1 MHQDFRE
8 VFILNSIPEYLDEL
22 SGLGTTDV
30 IDKFIV
36 EPRLLILL
44 QMTFMFSWN

>member
-1 MHQDFRE
+1 MDQDFKE
-8 VFILNSIPEYLDEL
+8 VFILKSFPEYFDEL

-36 EPRLLILL
+36 ESRFLILL
-44 QMTFMFSWN
+44 QRKHNI